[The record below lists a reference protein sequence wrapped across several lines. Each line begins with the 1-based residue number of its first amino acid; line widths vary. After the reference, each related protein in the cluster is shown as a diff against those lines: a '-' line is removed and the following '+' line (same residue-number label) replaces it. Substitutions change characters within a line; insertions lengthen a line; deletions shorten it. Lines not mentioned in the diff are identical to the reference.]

1 MGGTGGF
8 SEFTQ
13 VPKDWHQLFIFRYER
28 KRLVVLSHPP
38 AALLPSW
45 RIASPSVWVQ
55 PLGFQNLNVSKES
68 MDQTSLSI

>member
-13 VPKDWHQLFIFRYER
+13 VPKDWHHVDILRHSER

-45 RIASPSVWVQ
+45 RIASPSVWVE
-55 PLGFQNLNVSKES
+55 PLKAQRCDV
-68 MDQTSLSI
+68 